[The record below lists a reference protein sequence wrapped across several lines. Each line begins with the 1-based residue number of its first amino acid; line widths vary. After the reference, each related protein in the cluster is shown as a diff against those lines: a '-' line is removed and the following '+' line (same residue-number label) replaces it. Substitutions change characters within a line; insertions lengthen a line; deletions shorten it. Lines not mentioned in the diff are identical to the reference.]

1 MAASLAS
8 LSSQEYMRVEDYLN
22 DKLQSQE
29 DLDSLDLLLQ
39 NLRTQH
45 ELQRKQLLEA
55 QEALEEATKASD
67 DHRNAVRTQVQA
79 FNQEQADIDQR
90 LKTITQSE
98 TSDAAVRRFE
108 SIMEKLQRLDVAKGY
123 LSLLQE
129 VETLSK
135 DALGNVDI
143 APTSAIPPYKVL
155 RNISS
160 SLKTAQ
166 IAADGAAPHLIE
178 YTESLATSVKKQL
191 QDSFSSRLQ
200 QALDK
205 LRWPSRDL
213 VLNDDFIQ
221 EWLKSVELL
230 LDLQEPDLKAYSES
244 IISSRADV
252 SQVLL
257 PLQVMVHPLELRFKY
272 HFSGAKP
279 TNRLDKPEY
288 FLSHVSDLITF
299 YVGFLT
305 AYLQPVLD
313 RRAELAEDGLKWHF
327 LSAVN
332 AFITSLL
339 PMVRQK
345 IDTFLP
351 QVETSPQLLSHFI
364 HELMKFDEDLRQTWN
379 YLPNPYST
387 QNWRGLAS
395 EVLTQ
400 QNWFDRWL
408 HVEKEFA
415 LTRYKDIIDT
425 PESGQ
430 IDYDGVEPSV
440 TKPTNAAIR
449 VNDLLETI
457 TDLYR
462 PLSSFSQ
469 KLRFL
474 IDIQITVFDQ
484 FHERLHSGLEA
495 YLAMTSTIGRTVQG
509 GDQGRLEGVAG
520 LDRLCRIFG
529 SAEYLEKKMQD
540 WSDDVFFLDLW
551 YELQGRVRR
560 SRGDGQNVVG
570 PMSVAEVAQR
580 TSQAVAQTHTN
591 GQSQSSEGALFDE
604 TASAYRRLRLR
615 SENIII
621 STFSAEVQSS
631 LKPYSR
637 VSMWSSL
644 SAPSASYPHPL
655 TSELTPTVRIIS
667 SNLSFLARA
676 LGTAPLRRINRQ
688 VLLSVQSFILDQV
701 ILRHSFSAAGASQLA
716 SDIDHLCS
724 VIENALGQNF
734 TSSTIYQGEAMRVM
748 RRLNESLVLLSLR
761 IKPQNTT
768 TAAETHE
775 EVETHEAG
783 ADLGLWEVE
792 RRLFANNE
800 SARDVLS
807 ELEIETLAV
816 TDARAVLEKRVEVRS

>member
-1 MAASLAS
+1 
-8 LSSQEYMRVEDYLN
+8 
-22 DKLQSQE
+22 
-29 DLDSLDLLLQ
+29 
-39 NLRTQH
+39 
-45 ELQRKQLLEA
+45 
-55 QEALEEATKASD
+55 
-67 DHRNAVRTQVQA
+67 
-79 FNQEQADIDQR
+79 
-90 LKTITQSE
+90 
-98 TSDAAVRRFE
+98 
-108 SIMEKLQRLDVAKGY
+108 
-123 LSLLQE
+123 
-129 VETLSK
+129 
-135 DALGNVDI
+135 
-143 APTSAIPPYKVL
+143 
-155 RNISS
+155 
-160 SLKTAQ
+160 
-166 IAADGAAPHLIE
+166 
-178 YTESLATSVKKQL
+178 
-191 QDSFSSRLQ
+191 
-200 QALDK
+200 
-205 LRWPSRDL
+205 
-213 VLNDDFIQ
+213 
-221 EWLKSVELL
+221 
-230 LDLQEPDLKAYSES
+230 
-244 IISSRADV
+244 
-252 SQVLL
+252 
-257 PLQVMVHPLELRFKY
+257 MV
-272 HFSGAKP
+272 
-279 TNRLDKPEY
+279 
-288 FLSHVSDLITF
+288 
-299 YVGFLT
+299 
-305 AYLQPVLD
+305 
-313 RRAELAEDGLKWHF
+313 EDGLKWHF
-327 LSAVN
+327 LSATN

-364 HELMKFDEDLRQTWN
+364 HELMKFDDDLRQTWN

-387 QNWRGLAS
+387 ENWRGLAS

-430 IDYDGVEPSV
+430 IDYDGVEPNV

-474 IDIQITVFDQ
+474 IDIQITIFDQ

-509 GDQGRLEGVAG
+509 GDQGNLEGVAG

-551 YELQGRVRR
+551 YELQDRVRR

-580 TSQAVAQTHTN
+580 TSQAVTETYKN
-591 GQSQSSEGALFDE
+591 RCSEGALFDE

-615 SENIII
+615 SESIIV

-631 LKPYSR
+631 LRPYSR

-655 TSELTPTVRIIS
+655 TSELTATVRIIS

-688 VLLSVQSFILDQV
+688 VLLSVQSFIMDQV
-701 ILRHSFSAAGASQLA
+701 IQRHSFSAAGAFQLT
-716 SDIDHLCS
+716 SDIDHLCN
-724 VIENALGQNF
+724 VIETALGQNF
-734 TSSTIYQGEAMRVM
+734 SSSTIYQGEARRVM
-748 RRLNESLVLLSLR
+748 RKLSESLVLLGLR
-761 IKPQNTT
+761 IKPQNTASST
-768 TAAETHE
+768 EGTESR
-775 EVETHEAG
+775 EA
-783 ADLGLWEVE
+783 ADLGLWDVE

-800 SARDVLS
+800 SAREVLS
-807 ELEIETLAV
+807 ELEIETLTEAE
-816 TDARAVLEKRVEVRS
+816 ARAVLGKRVEVRS